1 MKVRVK
7 LWGMSENIPALKAL
21 EGKGEVEVYFQGDK
35 VKDLI
40 FQLFSDIDP
49 KQKEII
55 LDDQGK
61 ISSRVDIIVNGRIVS
76 ESNRFNRHLRGG
88 DFIELVL
95 APG

>member
-7 LWGMSENIPALKAL
+7 LWGMSGMIPAF
-21 EGKGEVEVYFQGDK
+21 EGKEEAQVDFQGDQ

-40 FQLFSDIDP
+40 FRLFSDVDP
-49 KQKEII
+49 RKKGII
-55 LDDQGK
+55 FDDKGE
-61 ISSRVDIIVNGRIVS
+61 ISSNLTIVLNGRIIS

-88 DFIELVL
+88 DFIELIL